1 MQLPSHTNP
10 SLRSEA
16 SATGGLPL
24 STIPSFRLIEDEL
37 DQVKRLI
44 DEQLAG
50 ACKPVSRLLQN
61 VNICSGKMIRPGLV
75 LLSYRAVRDGS
86 CVNGLTTKRAE
97 NAEESSKLSKSS
109 NPVDS
114 AVSDNQRDSHY
125 DAICVAAIV
134 ELIHN
139 ATLLHDDVIDG
150 GQKRRGLPT
159 VNSLC
164 GNESAVLLG
173 DFLLSK
179 AFKICAKLDPE
190 ITDIVAGTAV
200 RVCEGELGQIAQR
213 QNWQLSES
221 EYINII
227 TEKSAAL
234 FSSCCLLGGLLAGAS
249 ETQIQS
255 LADFGLNAGIAFQI
269 TDDLLDIIGD
279 ESKTGKTLGS
289 DIDKNKLTLAVIH
302 LLRAVDEEEKS
313 AVINSYLVNPVRD
326 SVTMDNV
333 TQKGG
338 ISRGL
343 NHEACLDRDARCGK
357 ESLAEILE
365 RFGSLKYAY
374 GQAQEFVTKALNA
387 LTDLHEGEAIEA
399 VIETAK
405 FISERAI

>member
-10 SLRSEA
+10 SLRSKSSTA
-16 SATGGLPL
+16 GGLPL
-24 STIPSFRLIEDEL
+24 SAIPCFRLIEGEL
-37 DQVKRLI
+37 EQVRRLI
-44 DEQLAG
+44 GEQLAE
-50 ACKPVSRLLQN
+50 ASEPVSRLLRN
-61 VNICSGKMIRPGLV
+61 VDICSGKMIRPGLV
-75 LLSYRAVRDGS
+75 LLSYHVVQDGS
-86 CVNGLTTKRAE
+86 CANGLTTKRGESAE
-97 NAEESSKLSKSS
+97 KSLKLSNSS
-109 NPVDS
+109 APVDS
-114 AVSDNQRDSHY
+114 AVSDNERDSHY

-179 AFKICAKLDPE
+179 AFKICAGLDPE
-190 ITDIVAGTAV
+190 ITNIVAGTAV

-221 EYINII
+221 EYIDII
-227 TEKSAAL
+227 TEKSASL

-249 ETQIQS
+249 EAQMQS

-279 ESKTGKTLGS
+279 EIKTGKTLGS

-302 LLRAVDEEEKS
+302 LLRTVDEEEKNT
-313 AVINSYLVNPVRD
+313 VIDSYLLSPDRD
-326 SVTMDNV
+326 SVTTDNV
-333 TQKGG
+333 TQEGEM
-338 ISRGL
+338 SSGL
-343 NHEACLDRDARCGK
+343 NHEACLERDARGGK
-357 ESLAEILE
+357 ESLKEILE
-365 RFGSLKYAY
+365 RLGSLKYAY
-374 GQAQEFVTKALNA
+374 GRAREFVTKALNA
-387 LTDLHEGEAIEA
+387 LTDLQESEAREA

-405 FISERAI
+405 FIGERAI

>member
-10 SLRSEA
+10 SLRSKV
-16 SATGGLPL
+16 SAGGGLPL
-24 STIPSFRLIEDEL
+24 SAIPSFKLIEDEL
-37 DQVKRLI
+37 EQVKKLI
-44 DEQLAG
+44 DEQLAE
-50 ACKPVSRLLQN
+50 AREPVRRLLGHID
-61 VNICSGKMIRPGLV
+61 ICSGKMIRPGLV

-86 CVNGLTTKRAE
+86 CAGGLTTKRAE
-97 NAEESSKLSKSS
+97 NVGKGPELSKSS
-109 NPVDS
+109 TSSDS
-114 AVSDNQRDSHY
+114 AVSGNQRDLHY
-125 DAICVAAIV
+125 DAIRVAAIV

-150 GQKRRGLPT
+150 GQKRRGRPT
-159 VNSLC
+159 LNSLC

-179 AFKICAKLDPE
+179 AFKICAGLDPE
-190 ITDIVAGTAV
+190 ITNIVAGTAV

-221 EYINII
+221 EYIDII
-227 TEKSAAL
+227 TEKSASL
-234 FSSCCLLGGLLAGAS
+234 FSSCCVLGGLLGGAS
-249 ETQIQS
+249 ETQIRS

-302 LLRAVDEEEKS
+302 LLKAVDEEERS
-313 AVINSYLVNPVRD
+313 VVIDSYLLNPISD
-326 SVTMDNV
+326 SVTTDGVIREEGMS
-333 TQKGG
+333 KGLSREVC
-338 ISRGL
+338 IERDSRG
-343 NHEACLDRDARCGK
+343 GK
-357 ESLAEILE
+357 ESLAEMLE

-374 GQAQEFVTKALNA
+374 GRAQEFVTKALNA
-387 LTDLHEGEAIEA
+387 LTDLQECEAIEA

-405 FISERAI
+405 FIGERAI

>member
-1 MQLPSHTNP
+1 MQLPSHTDP
-10 SLRSEA
+10 SLRSKA
-16 SATGGLPL
+16 SAADGLHQ
-24 STIPSFRLIEDEL
+24 STVPSFRLINEEL
-37 DQVKRLI
+37 RQVKRLI
-44 DEQLAG
+44 DGQLVEARQ
-50 ACKPVSRLLQN
+50 PVRRLLRCA
-61 VNICSGKMIRPGLV
+61 NIHGGKMIRPGLV

-86 CVNGLTTKRAE
+86 CAEGLTAKIVE
-97 NAEESSKLSKSS
+97 NTEKSQKLMKSATS
-109 NPVDS
+109 GGL
-114 AVSDNQRDSHY
+114 AVSENQRDTQY
-125 DAICVAAIV
+125 EAICVAAIV

-150 GQKRRGLPT
+150 GQKRRGKPT
-159 VNSLC
+159 VNSMC

-190 ITDIVAGTAV
+190 VTNIVASTAV

-221 EYINII
+221 EYIDII
-227 TEKSAAL
+227 TEKSASL
-234 FSSCCLLGGLLAGAS
+234 FSSCCMLGGLLGGAS
-249 ETQIQS
+249 EAQIQS

-326 SVTMDNV
+326 SMARDNV
-333 TQKGG
+333 VQKRG
-338 ISRGL
+338 ISKGL
-343 NHEACLDRDARCGK
+343 NHEACLERDARCEK
-357 ESLAEILE
+357 ESLAEMLE

-374 GQAQEFVTKALNA
+374 GRAQEFVTKALNA
-387 LTDLHEGEAIEA
+387 LTDLEEGEAIEA
-399 VIETAK
+399 VIKTAK
-405 FISERAI
+405 FIGERAI

>member
-10 SLRSEA
+10 SLRSKA
-16 SATGGLPL
+16 SAAGGLPL
-24 STIPSFRLIEDEL
+24 SMIPSFRLIEDEL
-37 DQVKRLI
+37 GQVKRLI
-44 DEQLAG
+44 DEQLAE
-50 ACKPVSRLLQN
+50 AREPVSRLLRN
-61 VNICSGKMIRPGLV
+61 VSICSGKMIRPGLV
-75 LLSYRAVRDGS
+75 LLSYRVVRDGS
-86 CVNGLTTKRAE
+86 CANGLTTKRAE
-97 NAEESSKLSKSS
+97 TAEKSPKLSKSS
-109 NPVDS
+109 TSVDS
-114 AVSDNQRDSHY
+114 GVSDNQRDSHY

-150 GQKRRGLPT
+150 GEKRRGLPT

-179 AFKICAKLDPE
+179 AFKICAKLGPE

-249 ETQIQS
+249 ETQIRS

-279 ESKTGKTLGS
+279 ESKTGKTLGN

-326 SVTMDNV
+326 SVTRDNV
-333 TQKGG
+333 IQKGG
-338 ISRGL
+338 ISKGL
-343 NHEACLDRDARCGK
+343 HHEACPEREARCGK

-374 GQAQEFVTKALNA
+374 GRAQEFVTKALNA
-387 LTDLHEGEAIEA
+387 LADLQEGEAREA

-405 FISERAI
+405 FIGERAI

>member
-10 SLRSEA
+10 SLRSKV
-16 SATGGLPL
+16 SAGGGLPL
-24 STIPSFRLIEDEL
+24 SAIPSFRIIEGEL
-37 DQVKRLI
+37 EQVRRLI
-44 DEQLAG
+44 GEQLAE
-50 ACKPVSRLLQN
+50 ATKPVSRLLRN
-61 VNICSGKMIRPGLV
+61 VDICSGKMIRPGLV
-75 LLSYRAVRDGS
+75 LLSYHVVQDGS
-86 CVNGLTTKRAE
+86 CANGLTTTKGE
-97 NAEESSKLSKSS
+97 NADKSLKLSKSS
-109 NPVDS
+109 TSLNGT
-114 AVSDNQRDSHY
+114 VSDNERDLHY

-159 VNSLC
+159 VNSLW

-179 AFKICAKLDPE
+179 AFKICARLDPE
-190 ITDIVAGTAV
+190 ITNIVAGTAV

-227 TEKSAAL
+227 TEKSASL

-249 ETQIQS
+249 EAQIRS
-255 LADFGLNAGIAFQI
+255 LADFGLNAGVAFQI

-302 LLRAVDEEEKS
+302 LLRTVDEEEKN
-313 AVINSYLVNPVRD
+313 AVINSYLVNPDGD
-326 SVTMDNV
+326 SVTTDNV
-333 TQKGG
+333 IQEGEMSK
-338 ISRGL
+338 GL
-343 NHEACLDRDARCGK
+343 NHEACLDRDAGSGK
-357 ESLAEILE
+357 DSLKEILG

-374 GQAQEFVTKALNA
+374 GRAQEYVTKALSA
-387 LTDLHEGEAIEA
+387 LTELQESEAREA

-405 FISERAI
+405 FIGERAI

>member
-10 SLRSEA
+10 SLRSKV
-16 SATGGLPL
+16 SAGGGLPL
-24 STIPSFRLIEDEL
+24 SAIPSFRIIEGEL
-37 DQVKRLI
+37 EQVRRLI
-44 DEQLAG
+44 GEQLAE
-50 ACKPVSRLLQN
+50 ATKPVSRLLRN
-61 VNICSGKMIRPGLV
+61 VDICSGKMIRPGLV
-75 LLSYRAVRDGS
+75 LLSYHVVQDGS
-86 CVNGLTTKRAE
+86 CANGLTTTKGE
-97 NAEESSKLSKSS
+97 NADKSLKLSKSS
-109 NPVDS
+109 THVDS
-114 AVSDNQRDSHY
+114 TVSDNERDLHY

-179 AFKICAKLDPE
+179 AFKICAGLDPE
-190 ITDIVAGTAV
+190 ITNIVAGTAV

-221 EYINII
+221 EYIDII
-227 TEKSAAL
+227 TEKSASL

-249 ETQIQS
+249 ESQIQS

-279 ESKTGKTLGS
+279 ESKAGKTLGS

-302 LLRAVDEEEKS
+302 LLRTVDEEEKNT
-313 AVINSYLVNPVRD
+313 VINSYLLNPDGD
-326 SVTMDNV
+326 SVTTDNV
-333 TQKGG
+333 IQEGEMSK
-338 ISRGL
+338 GL
-343 NHEACLDRDARCGK
+343 NHEAYHGRDTGSGK
-357 ESLAEILE
+357 ESLKEILE
-365 RFGSLKYAY
+365 RYGSLKYAY
-374 GQAQEFVTKALNA
+374 GRAQEFVTKALNA
-387 LTDLHEGEAIEA
+387 LTDLQESEVRKA

-405 FISERAI
+405 FIGERAI